1 MAAEREAI
9 RDDRVAAA
17 LIPVLVWET
26 IAVRMASAAEVAIG
40 AAETETETGAETTGE
55 VVLKWLAGGGLS
67 LPMSSHSTEKDS

>member
-40 AAETETETGAETTGE
+40 AAETETGAETTGE